1 MLIDERLEVETPE
14 GAMLSLSLAG
24 PVPRALAYA
33 IDLAIRLVIYGA
45 LAAVFAAL
53 GKAGMGLLLIM
64 AFVLEWFYPTLFEEI
79 GRASCRERV

>member
-33 IDLAIRLVIYGA
+33 IDLALRLVIYGA
-45 LAAVFAAL
+45 LAAILA
-53 GKAGMGLLLIM
+53 
-64 AFVLEWFYPTLFEEI
+64 
-79 GRASCRERV
+79 RARPAWGCC